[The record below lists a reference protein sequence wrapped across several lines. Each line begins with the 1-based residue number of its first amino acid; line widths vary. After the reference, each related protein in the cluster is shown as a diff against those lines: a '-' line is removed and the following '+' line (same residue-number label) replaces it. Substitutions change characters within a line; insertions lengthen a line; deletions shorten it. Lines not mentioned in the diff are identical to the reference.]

1 MREQFYPSSVASRT
15 SSRHQDAVSVSTA
28 PSSGRSRANRTS
40 ATSDSR
46 RAGAA
51 PARSRA
57 RKTTCTVRPRCGLHQ
72 RERRKPL
79 EIGPAEPEL
88 LLGLGDDL
96 PLQVDAGHRGA
107 GDADRPA
114 AGMVDG
120 VRPALPQ
127 DRAAVA
133 DHGELHAE
141 RPGGGGERPGAV
153 GRVPGVRRG
162 VDREPIGRGGP
173 HHQDRPVEHV
183 RVRVQAAALV
193 LDPGRVGGPEVG
205 RRHELHRRHPV
216 ERPDGDAGA
225 HTSNVRLTLSRPAAS
240 RSRSSV
246 VL

>member
-1 MREQFYPSSVASRT
+1 MI
-15 SSRHQDAVSVSTA
+15 DSTA
-28 PSSGRSRANRTS
+28 PRPGKTPANRTS

-57 RKTTCTVRPRCGLHQ
+57 RKTTCTGAAAQGLHQ

-79 EIGPAEPEL
+79 EIGPIQPEL
-88 LLGLGDDL
+88 LLSLGDHL
-96 PLQVDAGHRGA
+96 PLQVDTGHRGA
-107 GDADRPA
+107 GDTDRPA

-133 DHGELHAE
+133 DQGELHAE
-141 RPGGGGERPGAV
+141 PPGGGGERPGAV
-153 GRVPGVRRG
+153 SCVPGVRRG
-162 VDREPIGRGGP
+162 VDGEPMGRGGP
-173 HHQDRPVEHV
+173 HHEDRPVEHG
-183 RVRVQAAALV
+183 RVGVQAAALV